1 MHATTMEAAS
11 VPAARLAHGY
21 RWQDDRWLE
30 ERQLPDG
37 AFGPM
42 GGMLTSVGDLSKW
55 VGLML
60 DAWPARDGPET
71 GPARRASVRE
81 MQQMWRYYGA
91 SAERDSSGAPV
102 LYVGAP

>member
-1 MHATTMEAAS
+1 
-11 VPAARLAHGY
+11 GY

-42 GGMLTSVGDLSKW
+42 GGMLTSVSDLARW

-60 DAWPARDGPET
+60 DAWPPRDGEERAPL
-71 GPARRASVRE
+71 GRASLRE
-81 MQQMWRYYGA
+81 MQQVARYDGA
-91 SAERDSSGAPV
+91 VASRDGDELRLSA
-102 LYVGAP
+102 